1 MMQSQ
6 QAPSMANPKIKI
18 TSSSDLLNFFSF
30 ELLLHYGTQRRI
42 RAPCRLGT
50 VAAPP
55 SQRKDTDTAAYSG
68 DAPLCIDSMKLSAL
82 TTWMRRPARLSFPSG
97 SIAFVNKHLRSTVQS
112 SFDLTIIYLTTDFCK
127 AVQYGGNGN
136 LRRVI
141 VSRAIHCAM
150 QTWPEEHCKQTSWQ
164 TSQGASA
171 VTAATW
177 LHIQCQHYVLC
188 AFTVGTITR
197 ISTGFAVHTS
207 RDQC

>member
-1 MMQSQ
+1 MGHRGASGHRADWALWQRRLRS
-6 QAPSMANPKIKI
+6 ARTPI
-18 TSSSDLLNFFSF
+18 
-30 ELLLHYGTQRRI
+30 LLHTVGTLHC
-42 RAPCRLGT
+42 AL
-50 VAAPP
+50 
-55 SQRKDTDTAAYSG
+55 
-68 DAPLCIDSMKLSAL
+68 KLSAL

-136 LRRVI
+136 LRCVI

-177 LHIQCQHYVLC
+177 LHIQC
-188 AFTVGTITR
+188 
-197 ISTGFAVHTS
+197 
-207 RDQC
+207 